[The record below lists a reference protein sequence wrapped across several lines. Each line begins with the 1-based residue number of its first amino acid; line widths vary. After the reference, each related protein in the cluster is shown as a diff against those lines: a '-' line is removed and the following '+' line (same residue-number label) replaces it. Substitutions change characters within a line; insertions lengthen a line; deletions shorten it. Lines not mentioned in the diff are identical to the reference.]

1 MPKNEEFYGMSIL
14 YLKKILLLKKK
25 KEPEKSVNSFWGELG
40 EVQEVALLKCYSLS
54 REGCEA

>member
-25 KEPEKSVNSFWGELG
+25 KEPEKSVNSFWGE
-40 EVQEVALLKCYSLS
+40 QEVALLKCYSLS